1 MNNVAKN
8 SLPVIAGIEIITDDA
23 GRFNLNSLHKASGQ
37 GSHKRP
43 SKWMATEQS
52 KELIAELESQSPNM
66 GFAQEVIKIVKGG
79 FKPGTFAHELLAI
92 EYAGWISPAFRLQVN
107 QTFIDYRSGKL
118 LPVTPVAPILPGADS
133 GMRDFRLARADKL
146 KAEALKIKA
155 DTFDQSL
162 RSIHTLREMFPGLD
176 PVSQQ
181 AMAAAIINP
190 IIGQNAVPL
199 PVLEERLYSATDVA
213 DKCGVS
219 ANKVGR
225 LASKHDLRVAEYGK
239 WVLDQSAHSAKQVSA
254 FRYNERGMLKVRTL
268 LALEVIA

>member
-1 MNNVAKN
+1 MQTIAK
-8 SLPVIAGIEIITDDA
+8 STLPVIAGVEIITDDA
-23 GRFNLNSLHKASGQ
+23 GRFNLNSLHKASG
-37 GSHKRP
+37 GEKKKGP
-43 SKWMATEQS
+43 SYWLALEGTKALIDELSNSLTDTDISVSVLKVIKGGTEQ
-52 KELIAELESQSPNM
+52 
-66 GFAQEVIKIVKGG
+66 
-79 FKPGTFAHELLAI
+79 GTFAHELLAI
-92 EYAGWISPAFRLQVN
+92 EYAGWISPVFRLQVN

-118 LPVTPVAPILPGADS
+118 LPVTPVALVLPGADS

-162 RSIHTLREMFPGLD
+162 RSIQMLREMFPGLD
-176 PVSQQ
+176 PASQQ

-199 PVLEERLYSATDVA
+199 PALEERLYSATDVA

-225 LASKHDLRVAEYGK
+225 LASKHNLRVAEFGK
-239 WVLDQSAHSAKQVSA
+239 FFLDQAKGSAKQVTT
-254 FRYNERGMLKVRTL
+254 FRYNDRGLMKIRTL
-268 LALEVIA
+268 LAQEVLA